1 MKSIPDLDHLVGR
14 EVAVEVDDGVIVEAK
29 TRRRWG
35 IAVTAGVVLLGF
47 AAWIAFNVFV
57 DESRPVP
64 SFPSLAEKPDPSL
77 QGTVAYTDRN
87 GCVRLVAAAGTP
99 SKEVYCLPTEDMS
112 KAPQVGKE
120 VGPQPVWLPD
130 GRLEVTVFRMD
141 PSQAKGSKTAPELV
155 AGWRKILDVR
165 AGEVEDVPTSE
176 LPSTPNLTTEPT
188 VSPDGKRVTVRSD
201 QMTGKVKVVL
211 SDDTGSRTVLT
222 AHGPGKYMYSM
233 RAFWAPSWQWIAA
246 DDGRILVITTD
257 DPSTTRVLVDDPGG
271 GRSGGTVPGD
281 AATFAVTADNIL
293 TP

>member
-1 MKSIPDLDHLVGR
+1 MNTQRHEVG
-14 EVAVEVDDGVIVEAK
+14 EAPSSAPVR
-29 TRRRWG
+29 RRRWSWVVG
-35 IAVTAGVVLLGF
+35 AVAMVVVGF

-64 SFPSLAEKPDPSL
+64 PFPSLADQPDRSL
-77 QGTVAYTDRN
+77 QGTVAYTDSN

-99 SKEVYCLPTEDMS
+99 SKEVYCLPPEDTS

-120 VGPQPVWLPD
+120 VGPQLVWLPD
-130 GRLEVTVFRMD
+130 GRLEITMFRMN
-141 PSQAKGSKTAPELV
+141 PSSMEGSKTAPELI
-155 AGWRKILDVR
+155 AGWQKILDVR
-165 AGEVEDVPTSE
+165 TGKLEDVPTSE
-176 LPSTPNLTTEPT
+176 VPSEPNLTTEPT
-188 VSPDGKRVTVRSD
+188 VSPDGQRVTATSD

-211 SDDTGSRTVLT
+211 SDDTGSRTLLS

-257 DPSTTRVLVDDPGG
+257 DPSTTRVLVDEPGA
-271 GRSGGTVPGD
+271 GRSGGTVD
-281 AATFAVTADNIL
+281 AASFAVTADNIL